1 MRTTVLACLLLT
13 TALGGCANGWPT
25 AKHPLRGTPTAA
37 NCVPTTS
44 KIGRTDCVTTTPG
57 SATSGN
63 DADRT
68 QTQTQT
74 GRLGTFGTTP

>member
-1 MRTTVLACLLLT
+1 MLRTLLACLVCSL
-13 TALGGCANGWPT
+13 ALGGCANGWPT
-25 AKHPLRGTPTAA
+25 AKHPLKGTPTAA

-44 KIGRTDCVTTTPG
+44 KIGRNDCVTTTPG

-68 QTQTQT
+68 QTQVQT
-74 GRLGTFGTTP
+74 GRLATFGKP